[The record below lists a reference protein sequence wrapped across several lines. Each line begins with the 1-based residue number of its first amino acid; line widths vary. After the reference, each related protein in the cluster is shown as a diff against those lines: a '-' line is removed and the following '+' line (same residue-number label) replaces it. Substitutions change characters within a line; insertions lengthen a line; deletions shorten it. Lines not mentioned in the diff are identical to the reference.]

1 MSVGQSARCAD
12 ECDVP
17 QSGETG
23 VVPIKSEVMVGSSAT
38 EKVRVVVGDD
48 HAITFLGPTG
58 PRVLSTPRMI
68 GFMER
73 TCRDLV
79 LDMLDAGQDTVG
91 THVNVYHR
99 KAAPMGAT
107 VTFRAELMAVN
118 DRRVQFDVRALMG
131 ETVVGEGTHERA
143 IIEVKRFGERLGS

>member
-1 MSVGQSARCAD
+1 MPDFRIGAMRQDSVL
-12 ECDVP
+12 
-17 QSGETG
+17 
-23 VVPIKSEVMVGSSAT
+23 
-38 EKVRVVVGDD
+38 VGDEY
-48 HAITFLGPTG
+48 AITFLGPAG

-79 LDMLDAGQDTVG
+79 LDMLDEGHDTVG

-107 VTFRAELMAVN
+107 VVFHAELLAVN
-118 DRRVQFDVRALMG
+118 KRRVQFQVQALMG
-131 ETVVGEGTHERA
+131 DVVVGEGTHERA
-143 IIEVKRFGERLGS
+143 VIEVRQFGERVAQK